1 MAAFPMNE
9 NATRIGIILGAI
21 MVGIIVFCTMFQN
34 FRALLLKTPEPAAI
48 SRNAGE

>member
-1 MAAFPMNE
+1 MNE

-21 MVGIIVFCTMFQN
+21 MVGIVVFCTMFQN
-34 FRALLLKTPEPAAI
+34 FRALLLKNPEPTAI